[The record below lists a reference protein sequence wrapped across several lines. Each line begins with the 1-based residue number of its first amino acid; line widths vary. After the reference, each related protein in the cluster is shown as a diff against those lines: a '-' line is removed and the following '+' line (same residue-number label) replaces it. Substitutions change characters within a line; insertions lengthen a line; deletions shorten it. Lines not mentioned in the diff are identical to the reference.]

1 MLAAVLLNSR
11 YLPMGV
17 SVAPDLRGSP
27 LRRLLVAQIVV
38 DESWAVARTRDGVDA
53 GRLLGAGLVLYLAWV
68 AGTAAGL
75 LLAGVLPEP
84 QTLGLDAAFP
94 ALFLALLVA
103 GVRNRTDTAVAL
115 GGAGLALALTP
126 VLPPG
131 PAPADRRAGRPGRG
145 EPMTVWLV
153 VVGVGTA
160 TVAIKAL
167 GPVALGG
174 RPLPAPV
181 RRVLSA
187 LGPGLLAALV
197 ATSAFTSGGALVLDA
212 RLGGLAAAAIA
223 VACRAPVL
231 VTVIAAA
238 ATTAAIRLL
247 AG

>member
-103 GVRNRTDTAVAL
+103 GVRNRAAPRLRSAAPAWRWRRPRCCPPAPPLLT
-115 GGAGLALALTP
+115 AGLAALA
-126 VLPPG
+126 
-131 PAPADRRAGRPGRG
+131 
-145 EPMTVWLV
+145 
-153 VVGVGTA
+153 VVG
-160 TVAIKAL
+160 
-167 GPVALGG
+167 
-174 RPLPAPV
+174 R
-181 RRVLSA
+181 
-187 LGPGLLAALV
+187 
-197 ATSAFTSGGALVLDA
+197 
-212 RLGGLAAAAIA
+212 
-223 VACRAPVL
+223 
-231 VTVIAAA
+231 
-238 ATTAAIRLL
+238 
-247 AG
+247 